1 MKRKLVLL
9 LVMTTIALCGCSNL
23 KPGLTRYTMPEE
35 TQTVPVDTEAKSAI
49 ERMAAEKHVA
59 PELSDDF
66 VSQYMDMAS
75 FNELKLRT
83 AAGIKVTQDTAAMTE
98 EEYQL
103 WKDIIDTQ
111 ELNQYTVDDLEKKEA
126 ELNKILEDM
135 ATEQGLSI
143 SSLAEKYG
151 MTEDELNQFVNDQAE
166 KYVEEDVEDT
176 EGTDKEEN
184 SDTTKGADTTK
195 DSATKTTGSGVGE
208 GTDLSKST
216 GTSNSP
222 ENGTSTSTGTAGS
235 GVGQGTD
242 LSKSTGTSN
251 STKNNT
257 DKSNSVNTG
266 SSIGSIG
273 ITSEDSSSN

>member
-1 MKRKLVLL
+1 MKGKLVLL

-176 EGTDKEEN
+176 EGTDKEED
-184 SDTTKGADTTK
+184 SDTTKDT
-195 DSATKTTGSGVGE
+195 AKTTGSGVGE

-235 GVGQGTD
+235 EVGQGTD

-251 STKNNT
+251 STKNST
-257 DKSNSVNTG
+257 DKSNSANNG

>member
-143 SSLAEKYG
+143 TSLAEKYG

-176 EGTDKEEN
+176 EGTDKEED
-184 SDTTKGADTTK
+184 SDTTKDT
-195 DSATKTTGSGVGE
+195 AKTT
-208 GTDLSKST
+208 
-216 GTSNSP
+216 
-222 ENGTSTSTGTAGS
+222 GS

-251 STKNNT
+251 SPENGASTSTGTAGSGVGQGTDLSQSTGTSNSTKNST
-257 DKSNSVNTG
+257 DKSNSVNSG

>member
-1 MKRKLVLL
+1 MKGKLVLL

-66 VSQYMDMAS
+66 VSKYMDMAS

-111 ELNQYTVDDLEKKEA
+111 ELNQYTLDDLEKKEA

-184 SDTTKGADTTK
+184 SDTTKDT
-195 DSATKTTGSGVGE
+195 AKTTGSGVGE

-222 ENGTSTSTGTAGS
+222 ENSTSTSTGTAGS
-235 GVGQGTD
+235 EVGQGTD

-251 STKNNT
+251 STKNST

>member
-49 ERMAAEKHVA
+49 ERMAAEKHEA
-59 PELSDDF
+59 PELSHDF

-176 EGTDKEEN
+176 EGTDKEED
-184 SDTTKGADTTK
+184 SDTTKDT
-195 DSATKTTGSGVGE
+195 AKTTGSGVGE

-251 STKNNT
+251 STKNST
-257 DKSNSVNTG
+257 DKSNSANTG

>member
-1 MKRKLVLL
+1 MKGKLVLL

-66 VSQYMDMAS
+66 VSQYMDMTS

-176 EGTDKEEN
+176 
-184 SDTTKGADTTK
+184 A
-195 DSATKTTGSGVGE
+195 KTTGSGVGE

-235 GVGQGTD
+235 EVGQGTD

-251 STKNNT
+251 STKNGT
-257 DKSNSVNTG
+257 DKSNSANTG